1 MAHRHIGQ
9 HCWPPYVIKQRSSK
23 IFFMINKK
31 TLPIFSLIVL
41 SAAAI
46 PFSFL
51 LLWAMDVDSKTVADQ
66 FNSTLNL
73 AIPSSIVLIVLI
85 WFGAGLDF
93 AISFIP
99 KKNLR
104 ILAAILVYLFLP
116 MICCFVL
123 PALAIMSFSDVFQE
137 GWEGDAGFEAGLLM
151 TIALIPA
158 AFGFLFIYVGAG
170 VNALSRWLA
179 GRIVTAKDS

>member
-1 MAHRHIGQ
+1 
-9 HCWPPYVIKQRSSK
+9 
-23 IFFMINKK
+23 MINKK
-31 TLPIFSLIVL
+31 TLPILGLILL
-41 SAAAI
+41 SVVAI

-51 LLWAMDVDSKTVADQ
+51 VLWSMDQDSKTIADQ
-66 FNSTLNL
+66 FNSTINL
-73 AIPSSIVLIVLI
+73 AIPSSIVLILLI

-104 ILAAILVYLFLP
+104 TLAAILVYLFLP

-123 PALAIMSFSDVFQE
+123 PALAIMAFSDVFKE
-137 GWEGDAGFEAGLLM
+137 GWTGDAGFEAGLFM

-158 AFGFLFIYVGAG
+158 AVGFLFIYLGAG
-170 VNALSRWLA
+170 INSLSRWLA
-179 GRIVTAKDS
+179 ARIWPATETL